1 MTTPP
6 DTARDAAYWRSVA
19 TLEAS
24 RIAVNATSP
33 EFPEGADL
41 PPDVV
46 SRRHMLGLTGAT
58 LSIAGLAACRR
69 PAEKIVPYVKPPEE
83 IVPGIPRRY
92 ATTMPFGRSAYGLVV
107 ESHEGRPTKVE
118 GNELHPA
125 TRGASSAW
133 MQSAI
138 FDLYDPDR
146 AGPVQKGGAPSTW
159 AEFDTFWRGHVPS
172 LRANQGAG
180 LAVLAE
186 PFTSPT
192 LARLRARFLETF
204 PRARW
209 ATYEPLSDENQREGV
224 ASITGRSLESLVD
237 YERAHVVVAID
248 ADPFGTDLEAVR
260 NTGGFASRRAL
271 AHTAEHETS
280 TAPELNR
287 LYVAE
292 NGFTA
297 TGGLA
302 DHRMRLRRGRMPAVV
317 ALLARELGLDAPALP
332 GEDVDSRWVAAAA
345 KDLRANRGRSA
356 VVAGAHLPPAVHAWV
371 LAINAALGNLGTTLS
386 YREPRHATRSALGEL
401 TALVSAI
408 QSGEVSTLVILGGNP
423 AYDAPSDLAFA
434 NAVSK
439 VATCIRAGA
448 KGDETSAHA
457 HWHLPLAH
465 FLESWGDAAT
475 GDGTLSVVQPLVLPL
490 HGARSAVELLG
501 ALTADPSKADLPS
514 GYELVRDTWRGLI
527 GDAEFD
533 SRWERVLHDGVLAAS
548 ATANELDALPA
559 GATPAKL
566 VDSLPPPSAGAFEL
580 VLAPSFSVYD
590 GRFANISW
598 LQELPDL
605 TTKQTWGN
613 AALLSYATARALGVN
628 DEDVVAIAVGDAKIE
643 IPVVINPG
651 QAEHTVTVAL
661 GYGRESAGRIGSNVG
676 ANAYRLRSTK
686 TLAGA
691 AGARIERLSRSA
703 ELGITQ
709 DHWIIDELGAKE
721 RDRRVPTLIREA
733 TLTEFQ
739 HEPEFAKEM
748 VEHPPLESLWQERA
762 YADGPQWGM
771 TIDLNVC
778 TGCNACVTACQ
789 AENNIPAVGR
799 DQVRRGRELHW
810 IRVDRY
816 FRGDPDDPEAM
827 VVQPIP
833 CMQCENAPC
842 EQVCPV
848 AATVHD
854 DHGLNAMV
862 YNRCIGTRYCSNNC
876 PYKVRR
882 FNYYNFTKDTPE
894 TLKMAM
900 NPNVTVRARGVMEKC
915 TYCLQRI
922 SAGQQQAK
930 LENRPLADGDV
941 RTACQQAC
949 PARAIEFGDIRD
961 AKSRVTAAKASPRN
975 YDLLAELNTKP
986 RTSYLARI
994 RNPHPDLEKA

>member
-1 MTTPP
+1 
-6 DTARDAAYWRSVA
+6 
-19 TLEAS
+19 
-24 RIAVNATSP
+24 
-33 EFPEGADL
+33 
-41 PPDVV
+41 
-46 SRRHMLGLTGAT
+46 MLGLTGAT
-58 LSIAGLAACRR
+58 LSIAGLTACRR
-69 PAEKIVPYVKPPEE
+69 PLEKIVPYVKPPEE
-83 IVPGIPRRY
+83 ILPGVPRRY

-107 ESHEGRPTKVE
+107 ESHEGRPTKIE

-133 MQSAI
+133 MQAAI
-138 FDLYDPDR
+138 YDLYDPDR
-146 AGPVQKGGAPSTW
+146 AGPVRKSGAPSSWTD
-159 AEFDTFWRGHVPS
+159 FDGFWRSQAAS
-172 LRANQGAG
+172 LRASEGAG
-180 LAVLAE
+180 LAVLGE

-192 LARLRARFLETF
+192 LARLRTRFLEVY

-209 ATYEPLSDENQREGV
+209 ATYEPLSDEHQRSAV
-224 ASITGRSLESLVD
+224 AAVTGRALEALVD
-237 YERAHVVVAID
+237 YQRARVVVAID
-248 ADPFGTDLEAVR
+248 ADPFGTDLETVR
-260 NTGGFASRRAL
+260 NTGGFAARRAVL
-271 AHTAEHETS
+271 PATDHETS
-280 TAPELNR
+280 SAPDLNR
-287 LYVAE
+287 LYVVE
-292 NGFTA
+292 SSFTA

-302 DHRMRLRRGRMPAVV
+302 DHRLRLRRGRMPAVV
-317 ALLARELGLDAPALP
+317 ALLARELGLGAPAVS
-332 GEDVDSRWVAAAA
+332 GEDVDARWIAAAA
-345 KDLRANRGRSA
+345 KDLLANRGRSV

-371 LAINAALGNLGTTLS
+371 LAINAALGNLGTTLTH
-386 YREPRHATRSALGEL
+386 RAPRHAARSVLGEL

-423 AYDAPSDLAFA
+423 AYDAPSDLDFTK
-434 NAVSK
+434 AVAK
-439 VATCIRAGA
+439 VTTCIRAGA
-448 KGDETSAHA
+448 KVDETSALA

-465 FLESWGDAAT
+465 FLESWGDAAAA
-475 GDGTLSVVQPLVLPL
+475 DGTLSVVQPLVLPL
-490 HGARSAVELLG
+490 HGARSVAELLG
-501 ALTADPSKADLPS
+501 AFAADPAKAELTS
-514 GYELVRDTWRGLI
+514 GYDLVRETWRGIL
-527 GDAEFD
+527 GDSELD
-533 SRWERVLHDGVLAAS
+533 SRWERVLHDGLLEAS
-548 ATANELDALPA
+548 ATANELESLPA
-559 GATPAKL
+559 GAAAPATL
-566 VDSLPPPSAGAFEL
+566 TDSLPPPTAEAIEL
-580 VLAPSFSVYD
+580 TFVPSFTVYD

-605 TTKQTWGN
+605 TTKLTWGN
-613 AALLSYATARALGVN
+613 AALLSYATARALGVT
-628 DEDVVAIAVGDAKIE
+628 DEDLVVIAVGDAKIE
-643 IPVVINPG
+643 IPVVISPG
-651 QAEHTVTVAL
+651 QAEHTVTIAL
-661 GYGRESAGRIGSNVG
+661 GYGREAAGRVGSMVG
-676 ANAYRLRSTK
+676 ADAYRLRTTK

-691 AGARIERLSRSA
+691 ASARIERLSRTA
-703 ELGITQ
+703 ELAITQ

-733 TLTEFQ
+733 TLAEFQ

-922 SAGQQQAK
+922 SAGRQQAK
-930 LENRPLADGDV
+930 LENRALADGDV

-961 AKSRVTAAKASPRN
+961 PKSRVAVAKTSPRN

-994 RNPHPDLEKA
+994 RNPNPDLDKA